1 MDLKR
6 KTSIIWNFFTP
17 EELKASCNFCKQKF
31 SYKSSTTNLK
41 SHITRKHLSIRS
53 DVLPKEKREHST
65 ISQAASSECGT
76 QTQEIHEPSPSPTSP
91 TRKNIQIQNTDAA
104 KPSTS
109 TDSTEIHPPPV
120 KKRRF
125 HQTTISIPK
134 KIGFSQKKN
143 NCWH

>member
-1 MDLKR
+1 
-6 KTSIIWNFFTP
+6 
-17 EELKASCNFCKQKF
+17 
-31 SYKSSTTNLK
+31 
-41 SHITRKHLSIRS
+41 
-53 DVLPKEKREHST
+53 LPKEKREHST

-76 QTQEIHEPSPSPTSP
+76 QTQDIHEPSPFPTFP
-91 TRKNIQIQNTDAA
+91 TRKNIQIQNTAEA

-134 KIGFSQKKN
+134 KIGFSQKKKQLLALITKDFQPFSIVEDIGFREYSN
-143 NCWH
+143 ALNPNYTVPSRKVLSNVLLPAKYTEVCI